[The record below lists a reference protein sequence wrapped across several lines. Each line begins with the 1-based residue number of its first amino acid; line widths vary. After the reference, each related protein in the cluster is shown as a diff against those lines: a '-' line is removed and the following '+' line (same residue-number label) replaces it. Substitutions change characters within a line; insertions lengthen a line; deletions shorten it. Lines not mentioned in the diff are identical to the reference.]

1 MHRELTSFLHLEAY
15 SAFLFLAFLCGH
27 FWARW
32 RARTA
37 AVEPRHIDNLTL
49 LIIFFSLAGAR
60 LFSWMFYQKAGTPFL
75 DNFKLWGG
83 GGLVFYG
90 GMLFGFGCVVA
101 YSVMTRISFGKL
113 ADIYAPSLALGLG
126 FGRVGCFMAGCCWG
140 DLCAPGALAGLDPA
154 VIHQVTTVPAL
165 SPAGF
170 PLAVTFPPDT
180 GAYQQHSRLG
190 LISANAARS
199 LPVHP
204 AQLYEAVLVFL
215 LAFYLHRLFR
225 RNHFPGEIFARFG
238 MGYGLIRFLVE
249 FLRADNPPQYLGL
262 TLSQV
267 ISVIVG
273 LCATFWYCMQKRT
286 GAASVK
292 SEPPMMRDAVD
303 V

>member
-1 MHRELTSFLHLEAY
+1 MHRELTSFFHIEAY

-27 FWARW
+27 MWARR
-32 RARTA
+32 RARTT

-49 LIIFFSLAGAR
+49 LIILFSLVGAR
-60 LFSWMFYQKAGTPFL
+60 LFSWMFYQKPGTPFFENL
-75 DNFKLWGG
+75 KLWGG

-90 GMLFGFGCVVA
+90 GMLFGLGCVVV
-101 YSVMTRISFGKL
+101 YSLLIRISFGKL

-126 FGRVGCFMAGCCWG
+126 FGRIGCFMAGCCWG
-140 DLCAPGALAGLDPA
+140 DICSPAALAGLDPV

-180 GAYQQHSRLG
+180 GAFQQHSRLG
-190 LISANAARS
+190 LITENASRS

-204 AQLYEAVLVFL
+204 AQLYEAVLAFL
-215 LAFYLHRLFR
+215 LCFYLHRSFR
-225 RNHFPGEIFARFG
+225 RGHFRGEIFARFG
-238 MGYGLIRFLVE
+238 IGYALIRFLVE
-249 FLRADNPPQYLGL
+249 FLRADNPPQYVGL

-267 ISVIVG
+267 ISLIVG
-273 LCATFWYCMQKRT
+273 LGAAAYYFVQKRMS
-286 GAASVK
+286 ADLA
-292 SEPPMMRDAVD
+292 MREVAVLPDAVD